1 MPVIS
6 RRHGVIVVHGQGNQR
21 PGVTLAEGMNAITD
35 FLDESGAENVQRHFT
50 LANGHG
56 RGRLDVTSP
65 DGKTESFRFIEAY
78 WADRFPPAAP
88 GDVALWILKRGP
100 RELGKMLSS
109 WWRDPANDIRDDRE
123 RSAFPANRFVS
134 GLFFVELAIVSAVI
148 ALVYILSWP
157 LRIALYGL
165 YSLAGAAGLA
175 PFGFLARLA
184 RSLHKLDPFFAGT
197 LGDTWRFIE
206 DGAWSTRMRAAVED
220 ALIELLQDDE
230 LSDITILAH
239 SEGCA
244 LSYDAL
250 AAGAV
255 GDVVEGLAAVPRITL
270 VTMGSGINRNFGLSV
285 HGRGPYQRRL
295 AERPLDRRIT
305 GVGTTPPGAPA
316 LRDRFFWLDIYAR
329 FDYVPSGAVLPEVLA
344 AAGIDAVQVKTR
356 KVINEDSLPGDHGAY
371 FANRELVLPR
381 LVRAIYG
388 GEYPWDATRPT
399 EQRIRRR
406 NSLVLWLQ
414 AIRLGIGGLAFGL
427 IAFVALGEGPRE
439 ALQDFLSAI
448 LTLGNAEVPQSVTT
462 LTAAA
467 GILLAAPALY
477 KAIRDLTNA
486 Q

>member
-6 RRHGVIVVHGQGNQR
+6 RRHGVVVVHGQGDQR
-21 PGVTLAEGMNAITD
+21 PGVTLAEAMNAIAD
-35 FLDESGAENVQRHFT
+35 FLDESEAEHVSRHFT

-56 RGRLDVTSP
+56 RGRLDVTDP
-65 DGKTESFRFIEAY
+65 DGKTESFQFIEAY

-109 WWRDPANDIRDDRE
+109 WWRDPANDVRDDHE

-134 GLFFVELAIVSAVI
+134 AVFFVELAIVSMVI
-148 ALVYILSWP
+148 ALVYVLSWP

-175 PFGFLARLA
+175 PFGIVARVA
-184 RSLHKLDPFFAGT
+184 QSLHKLDPFFAGT

-230 LSDITILAH
+230 LSDIAVLAH

-250 AAGAV
+250 ASGAV

-270 VTMGSGINRNFGLSV
+270 VTLGSGINRNYGLSV
-285 HGRGPYQRRL
+285 RGRGTYQRRL
-295 AERPLDRRIT
+295 AERPLDARIT
-305 GVGTTPPGAPA
+305 GTGTMPPGSAG
-316 LRDRFFWLDIYAR
+316 LRDRFFWLDMYAR
-329 FDYVPSGAVLPEVLA
+329 FDYVPSGAVLPEVLGA
-344 AAGIDAVQVKTR
+344 AEIDAVQVKTR
-356 KVINEDSLPGDHGAY
+356 RVINEDSLPGDHGAY
-371 FANRELVLPR
+371 FTNRELVLPR

-399 EQRIRRR
+399 EERIRRR

-414 AIRLGIGGLAFGL
+414 TIRLGIGAVVLGL
-427 IAFVALGEGPRE
+427 IALVALRAGTRE
-439 ALQDFLSAI
+439 AVHDFLSAV
-448 LTLGNAEVPQSVTT
+448 LTLGNANLPQTFTT

-467 GILLAAPALY
+467 GILLSAPAIY
-477 KAIRDLTNA
+477 KAVRDLFNA

>member
-6 RRHGVIVVHGQGNQR
+6 RRHGVVVVHGQGDQR
-21 PGVTLAEGMNAITD
+21 PGVTLAEAMNAVAD
-35 FLDESGAENVQRHFT
+35 FLEESGAQGVKRHFT

-56 RGRLDVTSP
+56 RGRLDVTDP
-65 DGKTESFRFIEAY
+65 DGKTESFRCIEAY

-88 GDVALWILKRGP
+88 GDVALWILRRGP

-109 WWRDPANDIRDDRE
+109 WWRDPANDIRDDLE
-123 RSAFPANRFVS
+123 RSAFPASRFVS
-134 GLFFVELAIVSAVI
+134 ALFFIQLALVSAVI
-148 ALVYILSWP
+148 AIVYVLAWP

-175 PFGFLARLA
+175 PFGAVARLA
-184 RSLHKLDPFFAGT
+184 RALHRLDPFFAGT

-220 ALIELLQDDE
+220 AIIELLQDEEIAD
-230 LSDITILAH
+230 LTIIAH

-250 AAGAV
+250 AAGVV
-255 GDVVEGLAAVPRITL
+255 GDFAEGLAAVPRITL
-270 VTMGSGINRNFGLSV
+270 VTLGSGINRNFGLALR
-285 HGRGPYQRRL
+285 GRGPYQRRL
-295 AERPLDRRIT
+295 AERPLDPRIT
-305 GVGTTPPGAPA
+305 GAGTLPPGSPA
-316 LRDRFFWLDIYAR
+316 LRDRFYWVDLYAR

-344 AAGIDAVQVKTR
+344 AAKVDAVQVKTR

-388 GEYPWDATRPT
+388 GEYPWDGTRPT
-399 EQRIRRR
+399 EARIRRR
-406 NSLVLWLQ
+406 NALVLWLQ
-414 AIRLGIGGLAFGL
+414 ALRLGIGALAL
-427 IAFVALGEGPRE
+427 ALVAFVALRDGAAG
-439 ALQDFLSAI
+439 AVQDFLSAV
-448 LTLGNAEVPQSVTT
+448 LTLGNAEIPQSVTT

-467 GILLAAPALY
+467 GILLAAPAIY
-477 KAIRDLTNA
+477 KAVRDLA
-486 Q
+486 DAR